1 MFGLTEFQL
10 FAATLVV
17 VGVPAVIS
25 LVLRK
30 KRLDWELGVSQ
41 LFDDHQRK

>member
-17 VGVPAVIS
+17 VGVPAMIHF
-25 LVLRK
+25 VLRQR
-30 KRLDWELGVSQ
+30 RL
-41 LFDDHQRK
+41 